1 MSGMGKQRLQGQVA
15 LITGAGSGI
24 GAATAHIFCQEGAS
38 VFLVD
43 ADAQGLAR
51 TRQAIVQALPEAR
64 VLCLQADVTERDLA
78 LQAVAEAVKAL
89 GGLDILVNNAAM
101 RNYSAAAEATASEWQ
116 AIVGVNLVGITN
128 YCHAALPH
136 LRSTGRGSIVN
147 VSSCYAV
154 KGRKGMALYDATKAA
169 QLAYTRSL
177 AFEESPHGVRANAVC
192 PGSTLTDFHVGRAQT
207 AGKSVEQLKGE
218 RRDTSLI
225 GRWAD
230 PEEVA
235 WPILWMSS
243 REASFITGT
252 TLLVDGGLHIM

>member
-1 MSGMGKQRLQGQVA
+1 MSEPRMAGRRA
-15 LITGAGSGI
+15 LITGGGGGI
-24 GAATAHIFCQEGAS
+24 GAATARVFVQEGAA
-38 VFLVD
+38 VLLVD
-43 ADAQGLAR
+43 ADAQALAR
-51 TRQAIVQALPEAR
+51 TQAALLQAHPGAR
-64 VLCLQADVTERDLA
+64 VLTVAADVSDEA
-78 LQAVAEAVKAL
+78 AAQAAVDQATAAW
-89 GGLDILVNNAAM
+89 GGLDALVNNAAM
-101 RNYSAAAEATASEWQ
+101 RNYSAAANATPAEWQ
-116 AIVGVNLVGITN
+116 AMVAVNLVGMSN
-128 YCHAALPH
+128 YCRAALPA
-136 LRSTGRGSIVN
+136 LRASGQGSVVN

-154 KGRKGMALYDATKAA
+154 TGRKGMALYDATKAA

-177 AFEESPHGVRANAVC
+177 AFEESPHGVRANAIC